1 VSPEREIDLSVVV
14 PAYRAEATL
23 LRCVEGLLAQRF
35 AGRFEVV
42 VVASADT
49 PDGLPTLPPDP
60 RLSMIGRTPRLP
72 AAAARNAGVARA
84 SGGAIAFTDA
94 DVIAPPD
101 WLERL
106 TAAGAGGWCV
116 AGSVA
121 NGTPESAWGTVE
133 YLVEFF
139 DLNPARP
146 RPSLHGATCNLLV
159 PRTVWDAYGPF
170 PEGMEGCEDTLLTTR
185 LRESGL
191 LRFAPEACVTHLNRR
206 RLGAVLGHQRAK
218 GATHARLAVEL
229 DSAPPAPVA
238 SGLRVTLRRVAYLY
252 RRVAAWTP
260 AELGRAL
267 RLAPLVLT
275 AFAAWGLGLIA
286 ESLRLQRA
294 VGARSGPVSPAGRV
308 SRHWR

>member
-1 VSPEREIDLSVVV
+1 VSVVV
-14 PAYRAEATL
+14 PAYRAETTL
-23 LRCVEGLLAQRF
+23 VPCVESLLAQRF

-49 PDGLPTLPPDP
+49 PDGLPTLPSDP
-60 RLSMIGRTPRLP
+60 RLRVVGRTPRQP
-72 AAAARNAGVARA
+72 AAAARNVGVACA

-94 DVIAPPD
+94 DVIPPPD
-101 WLERL
+101 WLDRL

-146 RPSLHGATCNLLV
+146 SPSLHGATCNLLM
-159 PRTVWDAYGPF
+159 PRTVWEAYGPF

-191 LRFAPEACVTHLNRR
+191 LRFAPEACVTHLNRQ

-218 GATHARLAVEL
+218 GATHARLALEL
-229 DSAPPAPVA
+229 DAFPAAPVA
-238 SGLRVTLRRVAYLY
+238 NGLRVTLGRVAYLY

-286 ESLRLQRA
+286 ESLRLRRA
-294 VGARSGPVSPAGRV
+294 AGPRSSPVGPGGRF
-308 SRHWR
+308 SRRGR